1 MKKNLKTPTKL
12 KGKRKHGFRKRM
24 SSKNGKKIV
33 NQRRKKG
40 RHKISL

>member
-24 SSKNGKKIV
+24 SSKNGKKII